1 MSRPGTKLAVI
12 EGARPVIEALRAGR
26 RKVHE
31 VFLPGGDGSP
41 ARRELE
47 ALLQQ
52 GGIRVR
58 SARANEGVR
67 AHADPYPEEEV
78 EALFA
83 SESPRFLV
91 ALDRVTDVGNLGSI
105 ARTAEA
111 AGATGLVL
119 EHRNAPPIGPG
130 ALRTSA
136 GALEHLRV
144 GRTPNLGRA
153 LDLASA
159 SGITVLSADP
169 EGEPIDR
176 LAYHLL
182 AGDLIWVFGSEDR
195 GTRPGVRRRAAVSV
209 SIPLPGRTA
218 SLGVAAAAAHLLL
231 RTAEVRR
238 TGEKSANPGAGFRAH
253 ETPQVRG
260 GTDEIS

>member
-1 MSRPGTKLAVI
+1 
-12 EGARPVIEALRAGR
+12 VIEALRAGR

-31 VFLPGGDGSP
+31 VFLPEGDGSP

-47 ALLQQ
+47 ALLRE
-52 GGIRVR
+52 GGVRVR
-58 SARANEGVR
+58 TGRAGDGVR

-78 EALFA
+78 EALLA
-83 SESPRFLV
+83 SDPPRFLV

-111 AGATGLVL
+111 AGVTGLVL
-119 EHRNAPPIGPG
+119 EHRNAPAIGPG
-130 ALRTSA
+130 ALRASA

-153 LDLASA
+153 LDLAA
-159 SGITVLSADP
+159 ESGVTVLSADLD
-169 EGEPIDR
+169 GEPIDR
-176 LAYHLL
+176 LAPHLL
-182 AGDLIWVFGSEDR
+182 AGDLVWVFGSEDR

-209 SIPLPGRTA
+209 SIPLHGRTA
-218 SLGVAAAAAHLLL
+218 SLGVAAAAAYLLL

-238 TGEKSANPGAGFRAH
+238 QGERDAKPGSGFRAH

-260 GTDEIS
+260 GTNEIS